1 MNNNIL
7 LYDPKVRVETHAR
20 ATEEFPFIVKQHKNH
35 SKSMSGI
42 HENLELL
49 LFLEGTGFVLYDG
62 ARYSVGKGDIVIVNS
77 YTVHQVVS
85 EEELPVF
92 CLIIDRKFC
101 RYGGIDPLTLQF
113 QHIIRG
119 DSRVYALFQ
128 QMMAAYE
135 KREEAFGN
143 PAFKCA
149 VLELLV
155 YLCRHY
161 SSPRQGEGVKT
172 PSIERVRRA
181 VVYMKANF
189 AKKISS
195 DDIAASAGLSKFHF
209 LREFKRI
216 TGRTPNYYLGA
227 IRCAYARQLLGTG
240 RYSVKEVAFQCGF
253 TNLSYFSHVFQRYT
267 GMLPSQVQLA
277 EDPGNRS

>member
-7 LYDPKVRVETHAR
+7 LYDPKVRVETHLRTTA
-20 ATEEFPFIVKQHKNH
+20 EFPFIVRQHKNH
-35 SKSMSGI
+35 SKSISGI

-49 LFLEGTGFVLYDG
+49 LFLEGSGAVLYDG

-85 EEELPVF
+85 EEALPVF
-92 CLIIDRKFC
+92 CLIVDRRFC
-101 RYGGIDPLTLQF
+101 QYGGMDPLGLQF
-113 QHIIRG
+113 QHIIRK
-119 DSRVYALFQ
+119 DERVDALFR

-135 KREEAFGN
+135 QREAPYGN

-149 VLELLV
+149 VLELLLH
-155 YLCRHY
+155 LCRYY
-161 SSPRQGEGVKT
+161 STPRQREEIKD
-172 PSIERVRRA
+172 PADERVRQA
-181 VVYMKANF
+181 MVYMKANF
-189 AKKISS
+189 AKKITS

-216 TGRTPNYYLGA
+216 TGRTPNHYLNV
-227 IRCAYARQLLGTG
+227 IRCEYARNLLEGG

-253 TNLSYFSHVFQRYT
+253 ANLSYFSNVFRRYN
-267 GMLPSQVQLA
+267 GMLPSQVQPMIDL
-277 EDPGNRS
+277 GNRQ